1 MARIHA
7 HRKGKS
13 HSTRPSSSVASW
25 VTMGKDE
32 IVSFI
37 VQMAKD
43 GLTPSEIGIKLR
55 DEYGIPLVK
64 PLVGKSITE
73 VLEENDMPSEM
84 PEDLDTLVRKAL
96 GLQKHLRTHKSDR
109 NNVRSLELL
118 EAKIHRLSKYY
129 KRQGKLPQNWKY
141 ATVVAKLE

>member
-7 HRKGKS
+7 HRRGKS
-13 HSTRPSSSVASW
+13 HSTRPSKAVTSW
-25 VTMGKDE
+25 VTMSKDE
-32 IVSFI
+32 ISSLVLKLT
-37 VQMAKD
+37 KD
-43 GLTPSEIGIKLR
+43 GLTPSEIGIRLR

-64 PLVGKSITE
+64 SLLGKSLRQI
-73 VLEENDMPSEM
+73 LEQNGVHGEM
-84 PEDLDTLVRKAL
+84 PEDLDILVRKAI

-129 KRQGKLPQNWKY
+129 KKQGELPQNWKY
-141 ATVVAKLE
+141 AAVVAKLE

>member
-13 HSTRPSSSVASW
+13 HSTRPLRSAPSW
-25 VTMGKDE
+25 VTPSKDQ
-32 IVSFI
+32 IVSLI
-37 VQMAKD
+37 VKMAKE
-43 GLTPSEIGIKLR
+43 GLGSSEIGIRLR

-64 PLVGKSITE
+64 PIVGKSITE
-73 VLEENDMPSEM
+73 ILEENGTTTEM
-84 PEDLDTLVRKAL
+84 PEDLDILIRKAL
-96 GLQKHLRTHKSDR
+96 GLQKHLRTHRSDR

-129 KRQGKLPQNWKY
+129 KREGELPQNWKY

>member
-13 HSTRPSSSVASW
+13 HSSRPSKFVASW
-25 VTMGKDE
+25 VTMDKNE
-32 IVSFI
+32 VASL
-37 VQMAKD
+37 VAKMAKD
-43 GLTPSEIGIKLR
+43 GLGPSEIGIKLR

-64 PLVGKSITE
+64 PIVGKSIAE
-73 VLEENDMPSEM
+73 ILKENNVTSEM
-84 PEDLDTLVRKAL
+84 PEELDILVRKAL
-96 GLQKHLRTHKSDR
+96 GLQKHLRSHKSDR

-129 KRQGKLPQNWKY
+129 KREGELPQNWKY
-141 ATVVAKLE
+141 AAVIAKLE

>member
-13 HSTRPSSSVASW
+13 HSTRPLKSVTSW
-25 VTMGKDE
+25 VTLSKDE
-32 IVSFI
+32 IVSLI
-37 VQMAKD
+37 VKMAKD
-43 GLTPSEIGIKLR
+43 GLGPSEIGIKLR

-64 PLVGKSITE
+64 PIVGKSMTE
-73 VLEENDMPSEM
+73 ILEENSVSGEM
-84 PEDLDTLVRKAL
+84 PEELDILVRKAL

-129 KRQGKLPQNWKY
+129 KREGELPQNWKY
-141 ATVVAKLE
+141 ASVIAKLE

>member
-13 HSTRPSSSVASW
+13 HSTRPVRSVHSW
-25 VTMGKDE
+25 VTLGKDE
-32 IVSFI
+32 IVSLI
-37 VQMAKD
+37 AKMAKED
-43 GLTPSEIGIKLR
+43 LGSSEIGIKLR

-64 PLVGKSITE
+64 PIVGKSITE
-73 VLEENDMPSEM
+73 ILEENGTASEM
-84 PEDLDTLVRKAL
+84 PEDLDILVRKAL
-96 GLQKHLRTHKSDR
+96 GLQKHLRTHRSDR

-129 KRQGKLPQNWKY
+129 KREGELPQNWKY

>member
-13 HSTRPSSSVASW
+13 HSTRPSRSVASW
-25 VTMGKDE
+25 VTLGKDE
-32 IVSFI
+32 IISMI
-37 VQMAKD
+37 VKMAKD
-43 GLTPSEIGIKLR
+43 GLGPSEIGIKLR

-64 PLVGKSITE
+64 PIVGKSITE
-73 VLEENDMPSEM
+73 VLEENGISGEM
-84 PEDLDTLVRKAL
+84 PEDLDILVRKAL

-118 EAKIHRLSKYY
+118 EAKIHRLSKHY
-129 KRQGKLPQNWKY
+129 KKVGELPQNWKY
-141 ATVVAKLE
+141 AAVVAKLE